1 MRAKRVNK
9 NKSFTKS
16 IIYDWILP
24 ILAAIVIAY
33 LINTFLLF
41 KVYIPSESMKPTLNE
56 GDQLFVTKVYNRNK
70 IKHGDVLV
78 FYSHE
83 LQDLL
88 IKRVIGLPGDKVEVK
103 DGDVYVNGDKLD
115 ETYVKHPSKKPGS
128 FVVPEGKFL
137 FMGDNRA
144 NSNDSRYW
152 KDPYIDGKDI
162 RGKAQ
167 IKVYPFNKMGLI
179 K

>member
-1 MRAKRVNK
+1 MRSKRVN
-9 NKSFTKS
+9 NNTSFAKK

-41 KVYIPSESMKPTLNE
+41 KVYIPSESMVPTLNKD
-56 GDQLFVTKVYNRNK
+56 DQLFVTKVYNRNN

-103 DGDVYVNGDKLD
+103 DGIVYLNGEKLD
-115 ETYVKHPSKKPGS
+115 ETYVKYPSKKPGS
-128 FVVPEGKFL
+128 FVVPEGKYL

-152 KDPYIDGKDI
+152 ENPYIDGKDI

-167 IKVYPFNKMGLI
+167 IRVYPFNRMGLI